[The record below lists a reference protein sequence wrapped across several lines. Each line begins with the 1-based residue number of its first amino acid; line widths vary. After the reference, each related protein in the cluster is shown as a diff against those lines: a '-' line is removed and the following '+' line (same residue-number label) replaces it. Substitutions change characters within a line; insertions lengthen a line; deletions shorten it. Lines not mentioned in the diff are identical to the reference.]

1 MKARCCSAA
10 RSISAWSTLSKL
22 SLRCPQASRCVFIP
36 LTLHFSINHEY
47 TWSAPPPPLPSP
59 SYVILSRHHLPLSRG
74 TSFSPLTRLYNHA
87 LASPLRFRAF
97 LGSTDIHGEFNSRVF
112 TWNSCFDQRAPLLDA
127 IESFAIHVNG
137 NAAHRSCSW
146 KMKAGGSAK

>member
-1 MKARCCSAA
+1 MPSGVQVCLYTSHTPFLDQPRIHVVRPPPSP
-10 RSISAWSTLSKL
+10 L
-22 SLRCPQASRCVFIP
+22 SLLCYS
-36 LTLHFSINHEY
+36 L
-47 TWSAPPPPLPSP
+47 APSPPPL
-59 SYVILSRHHLPLSRG
+59 SRHLF
-74 TSFSPLTRLYNHA
+74 FSLLTRLYNHA